1 MNTNITRG
9 NYIVIQD
16 FMVNELQLKGNDLLV
31 YAIIYGFSQSEGQKY
46 TGSLQYLADWTNS
59 TKRGIQKNLQFLL
72 EKKYIEKEEKYIN
85 GIKFVTYCVTKFY
98 TMEQWY
104 GTKFYTM
111 EQSCI
116 NNIEERNNINNFNKL
131 KYINIKES
139 PQKEKK
145 KSFTKPTLEEVKQY
159 CLERKNNIDAETFI
173 DFYES
178 KGWYVGNSKMKD
190 WKASVRTWEKNKK
203 NNQQQNEKPEI
214 IYTENG
220 FRL

>member
-1 MNTNITRG
+1 MNTSVARG

-72 EKKYIEKEEKYIN
+72 EKRYIEKEEKYIN
-85 GIKFVTYCVTKFY
+85 GIKFISYFVSNLYI
-98 TMEQWY
+98 
-104 GTKFYTM
+104 
-111 EQSCI
+111 EQSSMVWNKVRGGI
-116 NNIEERNNINNFNKL
+116 EQSSTNNIEYNKESINNNKL
-131 KYINIKES
+131 LFIPKKET
-139 PQKEKK
+139 KK
-145 KSFTKPTLEEVKQY
+145 FVKPTLEEVKEY

-178 KGWYVGNSKMKD
+178 KGWYVGKNKMKD
-190 WKASVRTWEKNKK
+190 WKATIRTWERNRKQ
-203 NNQQQNEKPEI
+203 NQQENQPSEI
-214 IYTENG
+214 TWLSKG
-220 FRL
+220 SFKL